1 MFWVVEDEPQPKL
14 IVISQQVGVQFLVES
29 VIEQDKLIFA
39 LDLPRHQ
46 VPAVRVGMDESLFV
60 YHFDDHVR
68 EELSN
73 FFAVDAQGLK
83 LFSLIQM
90 NAVDILHNKHSF
102 SRFEQQHRDV
112 DVLEAV
118 VPEEMLSPFHIVG
131 FSFEIQL
138 QENVPL
144 KLFNEP
150 LVVKLLEDKLGR
162 TDETPHH
169 LQILFYVCSQGSVLH
184 LHRHLLPV

>member
-1 MFWVVEDEPQPKL
+1 
-14 IVISQQVGVQFLVES
+14 
-29 VIEQDKLIFA
+29 
-39 LDLPRHQ
+39 
-46 VPAVRVGMDESLFV
+46 
-60 YHFDDHVR
+60 
-68 EELSN
+68 
-73 FFAVDAQGLK
+73 
-83 LFSLIQM
+83 
-90 NAVDILHNKHSF
+90 VDILHNKHSF
-102 SRFEQQHRDV
+102 GRFEQQQGDV

-169 LQILFYVCSQGSVLH
+169 LQILFYVCSQGPVLH

>member
-14 IVISQQVGVQFLVES
+14 IVMSEQVGVQFLVES

-46 VPAVRVGMDESLFV
+46 VPAVRVGMDESLLV

-73 FFAVDAQGLK
+73 FFAVDSQGLK

-90 NAVDILHNKHSF
+90 NAVDILHYKHSF
-102 SRFEQQHRDV
+102 GRFEQQQGDV

-169 LQILFYVCSQGSVLH
+169 LQILFNVCSQGPVLH